1 MWKKR
6 LCFAAAAA
14 LLGLTMCTTARAVNA
29 KGAVVIEAQSG
40 RVLFGQNEHE
50 RLAMASTTK
59 IMTAMLA
66 LEQEG
71 LDEEFT
77 VDPQAIRVE
86 GSSMGLTEG
95 DIVTLRTLAAGMLL
109 ASGNDA
115 ANAAAVRIAGSQD
128 AFVQRMNERAAE
140 LELKDTSFET
150 PSGLDG
156 DNHYSTA
163 YDMAMLARAALQNPD
178 FAEICGQYRMT
189 LSYGN
194 PPYKRWLKNHNRL
207 LQDYDGTI
215 GVKTGFTKSAGRCL
229 VSAAQR
235 DGVTLICV
243 TLGCPDD
250 WRTHAQLL
258 DSSFAQVQAADLASL
273 LPELALPVGGG
284 LADSVAVLPAA
295 DAHVA
300 LAEGEQER
308 VKAEVTLRPFAL
320 APVRAGECVGEAC
333 FTLDGEELLRLP
345 LCTRDGVAAR
355 PVSEKKTGF
364 WSGLWGRL
372 FGKEAG

>member
-14 LLGLTMCTTARAVNA
+14 LLGLTMCTTAHAVNA

-59 IMTAMLA
+59 IMTAMLT

-140 LELKDTSFET
+140 LGLRDTSFET

-163 YDMAMLARAALQNPD
+163 YDMAMLARAALGNPE

-243 TLGCPDD
+243 TLSCPDD

-258 DSSFAQVQAADLASL
+258 DSGFAQVQAVDLAGL

-300 LAEGEQER
+300 LAAGERER

-320 APVRAGECVGEAC
+320 APVRAGECVGEAR